1 MDGQIDAFFHYLF
14 VSLPMACIPYLM
26 AAYVYSVEGLAKAWH
41 QTKLSCRALCE
52 SFQDDYM
59 RFYEVVNNSIVTYI
73 PIVTKQQNMY
83 NYQSK
88 WIYSISEKTFVL
100 CEIHHDVSTHRLPFI
115 GASLEMLE
123 NGVTEV
129 VGDMSE
135 WLMDQSIFAPSA
147 AIPLQLLAATWLY
160 TAKTLD
166 PTLVFTYKNMRMRIV
181 TEEGEEKLYALD
193 TEQEI
198 EEGEVVE
205 TESERG

>member
-1 MDGQIDAFFHYLF
+1 MEQQIDAFFHYFL
-14 VSLPMACIPYLM
+14 VSLPMSCIPYLM
-26 AAYVYSVEGLAKAWH
+26 AVYVYSIEALTKVWH
-41 QTKLSCRALCE
+41 QSKISFGALRE
-52 SFQDDYM
+52 SFQDDYI
-59 RFYEVVNNSIVTYI
+59 RFYEVVNNTLVTYI

-88 WIYSISEKTFVL
+88 WIYSISENTFVL
-100 CEIHHDVSTHRLPFI
+100 CEIHHDVRTHRLPFI
-115 GASLEMLE
+115 GASLEMFE
-123 NGVTEV
+123 NGSTEA

-147 AIPLQLLAATWLY
+147 ILPLQLLAAAWLY

-181 TEEGEEKLYALD
+181 TEDGEEKLYALD

-198 EEGEVVE
+198 EEGEIVE
-205 TESERG
+205 TSCG

>member
-1 MDGQIDAFFHYLF
+1 MDAQIEAFFHYLF
-14 VSLPMACIPYLM
+14 VSLPMSCIPYLM
-26 AAYVYSVEGLAKAWH
+26 AAYVYTVEFSQKAWK
-41 QTKLSCRALCE
+41 QTKISWGAIYE

-59 RFYEVVNNSIVTYI
+59 RFYEVVNNSVVTYI

-100 CEIHHDVSTHRLPFI
+100 CEIHQDAATHRLPFI
-115 GASLEMLE
+115 GASLEMIE
-123 NGVTEV
+123 NGETEV

-135 WLMDQSIFAPSA
+135 WLMDQSVFAPSA
-147 AIPLQLLAATWLY
+147 AIPLQLLAAAWLY
-160 TAKTLD
+160 TAQTLD

-181 TEEGEEKLYALD
+181 NEEGEEKVYALD

-198 EEGEVVE
+198 EEGEIVE
-205 TESERG
+205 AQRG

>member
-1 MDGQIDAFFHYLF
+1 MEGQIDAFFHYLF

-26 AAYVYSVEGLAKAWH
+26 AAYVYSVEALVKVWH
-41 QTKLSCRALCE
+41 QTKLSYRALRE

-59 RFYEVVNNSIVTYI
+59 RFYDVTNNSLITYI
-73 PIVTKQQNMY
+73 PIVTKKQNMY

-100 CEIHHDVSTHRLPFI
+100 CEIHHDVSEHRIPFI

-123 NGVTEV
+123 NGATEV

-135 WLMDQSIFAPSA
+135 WLMDQTIFAPSA
-147 AIPLQLLAATWLY
+147 SIPLQLLAAAWLY
-160 TAKTLD
+160 TAQTLD

-181 TEEGEEKLYALD
+181 NEEGEEKLYALD

-198 EEGEVVE
+198 EEGEIIDAD
-205 TESERG
+205 RG